1 MSSIGRWA
9 IGLDS
14 LPDNGLKVVVERTE
28 DQHTPEEVT
37 VKEEMADVMND
48 VLQKNEDFEQEDT
61 TACEQMLDKF
71 LEMTSEEICS
81 TNGKTTSGSHT
92 ILDTAWE
99 DTFGELFPDL
109 GDCTF

>member
-14 LPDNGLKVVVERTE
+14 LPDNGLKVVVERAE

-37 VKEEMADVMND
+37 IKEEMADVMTNAM
-48 VLQKNEDFEQEDT
+48 QNHEDFAQEDT
-61 TACEQMLDKF
+61 KACEQMLDKF
-71 LEMTSEEICS
+71 LEMTSEEIGS
-81 TNGKTTSGSHT
+81 SNGKTT